1 MFRYIFGKVTEQGSN
16 YIVLECNNIGYLIYV
31 SNPYAYEL
39 EKEYKVK
46 IIDTAG
52 QEKYQDIV
60 NKCIELDYN
69 FTTVPEESSEV
80 IINEIPTI
88 YLKQDWEIVEV
99 YEWENINKR
108 LLS

>member
-1 MFRYIFGKVTEQGSN
+1 MIILYYIW
-16 YIVLECNNIGYLIYV
+16 
-31 SNPYAYEL
+31 
-39 EKEYKVK
+39 
-46 IIDTAG
+46 DTTY
-52 QEKYQDIV
+52 EKYQDII
-60 NKCIELDYN
+60 NKCLELDYN
-69 FTTVPEESSEV
+69 FTTVPQESSEV